1 MIALRR
7 VSKRYGETPVLKD
20 FDLVVHKG
28 ERLAILGP
36 SGCGKSTLLRL
47 IAGLE
52 VPDGGE
58 VWLRGV
64 KVSEAGRLL
73 VPPEKRG
80 VGMLFQELALW
91 PHMTVAQNVA
101 FPLEMAGVPK
111 EARRQKVAELLRT
124 VGLEGLERRY
134 PDALSGGQ
142 RQRVA
147 LARALAPNPDI
158 LLLDEPLSSLDEPLA
173 ARLRREIVALQA
185 RLGFTTVLVT
195 HDEAEAAEVAHRCVR
210 LRSRP

>member
-7 VSKRYGETPVLKD
+7 VTKRYGDVPVLKS
-20 FDLVVHKG
+20 FDLEVHKG

-52 VPDGGE
+52 VPDEGE

-64 KVSEAGRLL
+64 KVSEGGRLL

-91 PHMTVAQNVA
+91 PHMSVAENVA

-124 VGLEGLERRY
+124 VGLEGLENRY

-173 ARLRREIVALQA
+173 ARLRREISALQA
-185 RLGFTTVLVT
+185 RLGFTMVLVT
-195 HDEAEAAEVAHRCVR
+195 HNDAEAGEMADRIVR
-210 LRSRP
+210 MASD